1 MTSPST
7 LTLASLLDLAGWRER
22 VRVLGGRPTGRRVA
36 ATALVTDR
44 VRPQPGVLVAVASDP
59 SSGGSAWRLD
69 ALLRRAADA
78 GASAVLLP
86 STADLGAPTRLLCS
100 RLELCVLG
108 SDGDVLDLLT
118 EASVALAA
126 PAVVRARTVSTVHRG
141 LASGRGDGPARL
153 VTLVADALG
162 VPTAVLDRGGQHLE
176 GPAEGAGL
184 RVPRPAEPLP
194 QRAASPAG
202 TTLAHPVLLPGLPAV
217 QRWLVAWVPSDR
229 EDAVETAADCLAAGA
244 VALAGRLA
252 TDRLVLERD
261 ARARTA
267 LLADVL
273 RGGDDAPAPLRRRAA
288 ASGWP
293 LDGWHVGVHVSTG
306 EAVDNAGLRA
316 DALAAFAAAG
326 TELVLVEQDDGWTGW
341 WTAPREPSAEQVRA
355 LAASL
360 RTAHR
365 DLQESTHCAT
375 GVGRPHPGPGGIAA
389 TLAEASDAARLAG
402 NRPERGRF
410 LHVDQLGVA
419 QTLLAWT
426 RTSTF
431 EPAAQTLLAPLGP
444 PDGELVRTLAA
455 YLDAESSVTETAAVL
470 GVHRNTVAAR
480 TARVEQLLHVDLG
493 DPDQRLALHL
503 ACRALTS

>member
-1 MTSPST
+1 MTLP
-7 LTLASLLDLAGWRER
+7 LASLLDLPGWRGR
-22 VRVLGGRPTGRRVA
+22 VRVLGGTPTGRRVGSA
-36 ATALVTDR
+36 VLVSDR
-44 VRPQPGVLVAVASDP
+44 VDPRPGVLVATASDP
-59 SSGGSAWRLD
+59 AADGSAWRLD

-86 STADLGAPTRLLCS
+86 TTADLAAPTRLLCS
-100 RLELCVLG
+100 RLEVCVLG
-108 SDGDVLDLLT
+108 ADGEVLDLLT
-118 EASVALAA
+118 EAAVALAA
-126 PAVVRARTVSTVHRG
+126 PEVARARTVLQVHTG
-141 LASGRGDGPARL
+141 LVSGRGDGPARL
-153 VTLVADALG
+153 VTLIADALG
-162 VPTAVLDRGGQHLE
+162 VPAAVLDRGGQHLE
-176 GPAEGAGL
+176 GSPQEAGL
-184 RVPRPAEPLP
+184 SIPRPGEAVP
-194 QRAASPAG
+194 QRAVLPGG
-202 TTLAHPVLLPGLPAV
+202 TTLAHPVLLPGITGV
-217 QRWLVAWVPSDR
+217 QRWLVAWVPSERD
-229 EDAVETAADCLAAGA
+229 DVVETAADCLAAGA

-306 EAVDNAGLRA
+306 DTVDNAGLRA
-316 DALAAFAAAG
+316 DALAAFTAAG

-341 WTAPREPSAEQVRA
+341 WTAPREPTAEQVRT

-360 RTAHR
+360 RAAHR
-365 DLQESTHCAT
+365 DLQESTGCAT

-431 EPAAQTLLAPLGP
+431 EPAAQSLLAPLGP

-503 ACRALTS
+503 ACRALTP